1 VTVQP
6 PCKSICEEVVAGC
19 RQIFEQQQ
27 LAAALPNCTELPTS
41 GCLNWNDNT
50 SIPYR
55 PVDCPYPLQ
64 YNYPQLEYYTN
75 STPGYN
81 PKEMCVYP
89 CPTSQWSQGEWD
101 AGITVMIVSAAGSW
115 ILGAFVLVS
124 LCLIPSRRNFPGNL
138 FIYIGCCSFAMN
150 SALIFFSIV
159 VGGPTNLVCTD
170 DYVSVAVVPSNAAA
184 NNGAGVPCILQGAI
198 LVYFGLA
205 ANYWWL
211 GLCILI
217 FGTICLNK
225 YIHFIKRFQWINH
238 IIAWGLPLISVIC
251 LLAGQTI
258 GSQNGTLPYCFA
270 DIGNEWWAWSLFWI
284 PIGLTLLV
292 GTILILISVV
302 RLAQV
307 PNA

>member
-1 VTVQP
+1 
-6 PCKSICEEVVAGC
+6 
-19 RQIFEQQQ
+19 
-27 LAAALPNCTELPTS
+27 
-41 GCLNWNDNT
+41 
-50 SIPYR
+50 
-55 PVDCPYPLQ
+55 
-64 YNYPQLEYYTN
+64 
-75 STPGYN
+75 
-81 PKEMCVYP
+81 
-89 CPTSQWSQGEWD
+89 
-101 AGITVMIVSAAGSW
+101 
-115 ILGAFVLVS
+115 
-124 LCLIPSRRNFPGNL
+124 
-138 FIYIGCCSFAMN
+138 MN